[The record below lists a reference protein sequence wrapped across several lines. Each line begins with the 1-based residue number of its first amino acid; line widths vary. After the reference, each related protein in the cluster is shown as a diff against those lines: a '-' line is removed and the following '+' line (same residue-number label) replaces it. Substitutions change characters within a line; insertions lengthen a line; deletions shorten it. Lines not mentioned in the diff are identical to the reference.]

1 MSRELRS
8 FVPLELLC
16 VLAIA
21 IAPLPPSV
29 PAALPVLVVASLS
42 RWSRGRGWSELVAL
56 RGSVIAVA
64 VMIGAIA
71 AASAAPAFAA
81 FGVTAIEP
89 WLVPAITGDPL
100 RLTLALTVAIAN
112 AVAFELALRGW
123 IIERF
128 LELSPGPARL
138 PIIAA
143 ALAEA
148 IMLPEP
154 IGARIGAGLFGA
166 GLGLVYI
173 AAGRNVLAPI
183 VARCTFACGCIIAA
197 AVLSNG

>member
-1 MSRELRS
+1 VPRELRQ
-8 FVPLELLC
+8 FVPIELVC
-16 VLAIA
+16 VLATA
-21 IAPLPPSV
+21 IALPPNV
-29 PAALPVLVVASLS
+29 PVALPLVVVAALS
-42 RWSRGRGWSELVAL
+42 RWSRGRGFAELVAL

-64 VMIGAIA
+64 TVGGAVA
-71 AASAAPAFAA
+71 AAIAAPAFAA

-89 WLVPAITGDPL
+89 WLVPADSI
-100 RLTLALTVAIAN
+100 RLALALAVAIAN
-112 AVAFELALRGW
+112 AVALELALRGW

-148 IMLPEP
+148 IVLPEP
-154 IGARIGAGLFGA
+154 IAARIGAGLFSA
-166 GLGLVYI
+166 GLGLIYI

-183 VARCTFACGCIIAA
+183 VARCTFAAGCIVAA
-197 AVLSNG
+197 LA